1 MEFPAYIFPVS
12 IVLTIFRQDF
22 ENLSK
27 EFDTMGEGNVMFPTV
42 PVSNVNLYFGMPDKL
57 QGSSDRERLSAHTE
71 VVLLQERLGISYK
84 DASHRLYMAELER
97 VKRDQKLYTSF
108 ASLEGSIKKTLEMAY
123 NTISEIQGGV
133 SEEEEEEDRELFI

>member
-1 MEFPAYIFPVS
+1 MVS
-12 IVLTIFRQDF
+12 FVLTIFRQDLK
-22 ENLSK
+22 NVSK

-42 PVSNVNLYFGMPDKL
+42 PVSNVIFFFGIPDKL
-57 QGSSDRERLSAHTE
+57 QGSSDRERLSAHNE

-97 VKRDQKLYTSF
+97 VKMDQKLYTSF

-133 SEEEEEEDRELFI
+133 SEEEEDRELFI